1 VELRGD
7 ACGGVSDVPGSVLE
21 RAGAV
26 FEPGAAEFAGRS
38 LLSRVAFAWLLLGD
52 GFAVLAGMR

>member
-1 VELRGD
+1 
-7 ACGGVSDVPGSVLE
+7 LE